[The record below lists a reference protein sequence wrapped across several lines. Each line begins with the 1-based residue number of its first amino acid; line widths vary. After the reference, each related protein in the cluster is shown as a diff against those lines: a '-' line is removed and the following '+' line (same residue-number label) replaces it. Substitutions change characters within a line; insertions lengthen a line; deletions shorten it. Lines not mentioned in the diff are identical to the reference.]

1 MPQKSEDPTSSMQY
15 SRFLFLKPGV
25 MYALVTMKSWNFL
38 ISQPSLIDEP
48 QVLMRDYVKNKAE
61 LAPED

>member
-1 MPQKSEDPTSSMQY
+1 MQY